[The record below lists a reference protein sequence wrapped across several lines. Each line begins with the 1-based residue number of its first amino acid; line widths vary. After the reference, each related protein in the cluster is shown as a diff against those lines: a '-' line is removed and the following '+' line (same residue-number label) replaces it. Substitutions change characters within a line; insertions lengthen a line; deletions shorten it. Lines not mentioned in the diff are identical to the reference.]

1 MIAPFLACARIARFP
16 AENLA
21 IREHA
26 RGGARIWGVSRPL
39 IADPPRIG
47 SRHVGLALLALSAG
61 GFAIGT
67 TEFVTM
73 GLLPDIAAGIGVS
86 IPTAGHVVSAYAL
99 GVVVGAP
106 VIAALGA
113 RVGRKRLLL
122 GLMLLFAIGNLASAL
137 ASSYGALM
145 AARFVSGVPHG
156 AFFGIGAVVGAA
168 MVPPDRRA
176 RAVALLMVGLP
187 VANVIGVPLTT
198 LMGQRL
204 GWQAPYVA
212 VSVLAVLTVA
222 AVRLWVPKQPVGSDV
237 NVRSELSALSR
248 PQVWMA
254 LLVGMVG
261 FGGMFATYS
270 FITPTMTTLAGFS
283 PAAVTVVLAIYGIG
297 MTIGTLLGG
306 RLADW
311 KLMPSLYGSMAA
323 ILVILTFFGWAA
335 QTKAGALVAVTL
347 LGMSASV
354 LVPTLQTRLM
364 DVAHEGQS
372 LAASLNHSTL
382 NIANALGAW
391 LGSVVLA
398 AGYGYEWPSRV
409 GAVLAAA
416 GLVLAVVS
424 GLMDRGARSSGPGD
438 RAG

>member
-1 MIAPFLACARIARFP
+1 MS
-16 AENLA
+16 EGDG
-21 IREHA
+21 
-26 RGGARIWGVSRPL
+26 RGGAGAAL
-39 IADPPRIG
+39 TA
-47 SRHVGLALLALSAG
+47 LAAG

-73 GLLPDIAAGIGVS
+73 GLLPQIADGVGIS
-86 IPTAGHVVSAYAL
+86 IPTAGHVVSAYAV

-113 RVGRKRLLL
+113 RVGRKRLLI
-122 GLMLLFAIGNLASAL
+122 GLMLVFALGNLLSA
-137 ASSYGALM
+137 AATNYWTLM
-145 AARFVSGVPHG
+145 AARLLSGVPHG
-156 AFFGIGAVVGAA
+156 AFFGIGAVVCAA
-168 MVPPDRRA
+168 MVPPERRA
-176 RAVALLMVGLP
+176 RAVSMMMVGLP

-198 LMGQRL
+198 LLGQRL
-204 GWQAPYVA
+204 GWQAPYLA
-212 VSVLAVLTVA
+212 VTGLAVLTLVA
-222 AVRLWVPKQPVGSDV
+222 IQLWVPPQPVGSDV
-237 NVRSELSALSR
+237 NVRNELSALGR

-270 FITPTMTTLAGFS
+270 YITPTMTTLAGFTE
-283 PAAVTVVLAIYGIG
+283 AQVTIVLAVYGAG
-297 MTIGTLLGG
+297 MTIGTVLGG

-311 KLMPSLYGSMAA
+311 KLMPSLYGSLLA
-323 ILVILTFFGWAA
+323 ILVVLGVFGWVA
-335 QTKAGALVAVTL
+335 QSRAGALVVVVL

-364 DVAHEGQS
+364 DVAHEGQA

-409 GAVLAAA
+409 GAGLALA

-424 GLMDRGARSSGPGD
+424 GLMDHAARPKD
-438 RAG
+438 RVPTTV